1 MNKQMKKIC
10 ATVTA
15 LSLGMTLTPGYT
27 QAATKPKLSK
37 SKLTLSVGQSA
48 TLKVKGTTKKVTWST
63 SNKKVAKVTK
73 KGKVTAV
80 KKGTANITAKV
91 AGKKLIC
98 KVTVTKQ
105 KKPVTTPANPVATTS
120 PDGTGTAVQNTPT
133 PSGTATSPTQAASTP
148 AAAATDIPA
157 THVPAT
163 IAPTQTPAP
172 EDSTMVT
179 MPPRATTEPS
189 DSTTETSGI
198 YDAKGTKLY
207 TWAQLLE
214 NQTITVTNG
223 CLTHFDTS
231 KCPVEAFSIL
241 VDPSVQAIGE
251 DAFANCDRLKV
262 VTLPDSLTSIGN
274 NAFYNCSQLESI
286 HIPASLQ
293 AIGSNAFGYCCGLT
307 SIQIP
312 STVTSIGERAF
323 DLINNVEYYGG
334 LKDLNDWGSKNRNGY
349 VEGQVVYRNAEK
361 KILCGV
367 STNYAGEFVVPDTVT
382 MIASKAFYSCKKIT
396 GIRIPDSVT
405 SIEQQAFMNCEQIT
419 QVTLPESVRYVETA
433 TFMSCSNLQQ
443 VIFEGKV
450 EYIEQEA
457 FANCHKLSS
466 LQLPETVDYI
476 GINAF
481 TDCYHL
487 QVTVPNTIA
496 LIDEKAFTNI
506 CNLVYQGTLKDDN
519 HWGARVKNGYVEDQ
533 VVYTDETK
541 SILIG
546 VLDTNIQSFTVPSEV
561 TCISSYA
568 FRDCAQLTQIT
579 LPAGLQMIGTQA
591 FGHCEQLTGVVL
603 PGQLTSIGD
612 FAFAMCKQLGV
623 LAVPDSVQEIGM
635 FAFMEVPSVTYHG
648 NADGKPWGALVLNG
662 EKVASEELS

>member
-15 LSLGMTLTPGYT
+15 LSLGMTLTPVYT

-48 TLKVKGTTKKVTWST
+48 TLKVKGTKKKVVWST
-63 SNKKVAKVTK
+63 SNKKVAKVSK

-98 KVTVTKQ
+98 KVTVAKRQ
-105 KKPVTTPANPVATTS
+105 KPVATPANPVATTV
-120 PDGTGTAVQNTPT
+120 PDGTGTEQAQNTPT
-133 PSGTATSPTQAASTP
+133 PAV
-148 AAAATDIPA
+148 AATEIPA
-157 THVPAT
+157 TQVPAT
-163 IAPTQTPAP
+163 IAPTQTPTP
-172 EDSTMVT
+172 QDITMVT
-179 MPPRATTEPS
+179 MPPSATTEPS
-189 DSTTETSGI
+189 NSTTETSGI

-223 CLTHFDTS
+223 CLTNFDRS
-231 KCPVEAFSIL
+231 KCPVDAFSIF

-251 DAFANCDRLKV
+251 DAFANCDSLKA
-262 VTLPDSLTSIGN
+262 VTLPDALTSIGN
-274 NAFYNCSQLESI
+274 NAFYNCTQLESV
-286 HIPASLQ
+286 HIPANLQ
-293 AIGSNAFGYCCGLT
+293 SIGTSAFGYCCALT

-312 STVTSIGERAF
+312 ATVTSIGARAF
-323 DLINNVEYYGG
+323 EMINNVEYYGS

-367 STNYAGEFVVPDTVT
+367 STNYAGEFVVPETVT
-382 MIASKAFYSCKKIT
+382 MIASKAFYSCKNIT

-405 SIEQQAFMNCEQIT
+405 SIEQQAFMNCEQLKEI
-419 QVTLPESVRYVETA
+419 TLPEGVRSVETA

-443 VIFEGKV
+443 VIFQGKV

-476 GINAF
+476 GIDAF
-481 TDCYHL
+481 TNCYHL
-487 QVTVPNTIA
+487 QLTVPNTIA
-496 LIDEKAFTNI
+496 LIDENAFTNI
-506 CNLVYQGTLKDDN
+506 CNLIYQGTLKDDN
-519 HWGARVKNGYVEDQ
+519 HWGARVKNGYMENQ

-546 VLDTNIQSFTVPSEV
+546 VLDTNLQSFTVPSEV

-568 FRDCAQLTQIT
+568 FRDCAQLTQVT

-603 PGQLTSIGD
+603 PGQLTTIGD

-623 LAVPDSVQEIGM
+623 LTVPGTVQNIGIL
-635 FAFMEVPSVTYHG
+635 AFMEVPSVTYHG
-648 NADGKPWGALVLNG
+648 NADGKPWGALVFNG
-662 EKVASEELS
+662 ETVSSKELS